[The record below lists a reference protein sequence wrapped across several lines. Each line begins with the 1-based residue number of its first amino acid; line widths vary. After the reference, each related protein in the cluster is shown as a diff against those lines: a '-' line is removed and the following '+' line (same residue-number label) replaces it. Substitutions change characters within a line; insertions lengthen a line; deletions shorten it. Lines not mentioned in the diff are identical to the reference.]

1 MRLPFVLMSEAGT
14 VETADAPKVAD
25 APLEEH
31 SPLLKVQ
38 RLDTEIEQL
47 RHQRSGLPQREK
59 LRAARAERDAIRRQM
74 DETAAQRAET
84 LMRQNRL
91 EGEAGVLEA
100 DAEAKNAQLY
110 SGEVRA
116 LKGLEALQH
125 EIRSLRDRQ
134 NHLEEKAIEALI
146 EADDLRND
154 LKRIETEAA
163 SLSERVTVL
172 EAELDAAAAEI
183 DMTLTESTAARD
195 AAAAVVDAEVLL
207 RYERRRAAFGYLTAV
222 AFDPVSGCSCPI
234 AMPKLEAA
242 RIARCEP
249 PAVLDCSECG
259 RMVVR

>member
-1 MRLPFVLMSEAGT
+1 MRLPFGLMSEADT
-14 VETADAPKVAD
+14 VEAVDAPETAD

-31 SPLLKVQ
+31 SPLLEVQ

-59 LRAARAERDAIRRQM
+59 LRAARAERDAMQRQM
-74 DETAAQRAET
+74 EDTAAQRAET
-84 LMRQNRL
+84 LMRQKRL

-100 DAEAKNAQLY
+100 NAEAKNAQLY
-110 SGEVRA
+110 SGKIRA
-116 LKGLEALQH
+116 LKSLEALQH

-134 NHLEEKAIEALI
+134 NHLEERAIEALI

-154 LKRIETEAA
+154 LKRLETETA
-163 SLSERVTVL
+163 SLSERITVL
-172 EAELDAAAAEI
+172 EAELDAAATEV
-183 DMTLTESTAARD
+183 DVTLTASTAARD
-195 AAAAVVDAEVLL
+195 ATAEAVDAEVLL

>member
-1 MRLPFVLMSEAGT
+1 MSEADT
-14 VETADAPKVAD
+14 VEAVDAPEAAEAAD
-25 APLEEH
+25 APLEYP
-31 SPLLKVQ
+31 SPLLEVQ

-59 LRAARAERDAIRRQM
+59 LRAARAERDAMQRQM
-74 DETAAQRAET
+74 GDTAAQRAET
-84 LMRQNRL
+84 LMRQKRL

-100 DAEAKNAQLY
+100 NAEAKNTQLY
-110 SGEVRA
+110 SGKIRA
-116 LKGLEALQH
+116 LKSLEALQH

-134 NHLEEKAIEALI
+134 NHLEDRAIEALI

-154 LKRIETEAA
+154 LKRLETETA
-163 SLSERVTVL
+163 SLNERITVL

-183 DMTLTESTAARD
+183 DVTLTASTAARD
-195 AAAAVVDAEVLL
+195 AAAAVVDAEVLM